1 MSIIKL
7 HYLHN
12 LCKHFVHGLRLDNYL
27 LLITSA
33 LSFHSGLKAIYLP
46 HLTILGS
53 KDVSVLVRLY
63 KVYVRPLLESSIQV
77 WNPWL
82 HKDIK
87 CIERVQRFFTSC
99 HIQACW
105 KTSGYDYTKKLSDL
119 DVKEMISLLPDLQGV
134 DLLEL
139 ENYGSVERRRKA
151 ASLVDLASKAKTVH
165 STDFVQKF
173 VDDNMAANGPK
184 YPNLTFAQLDA
195 SN

>member
-1 MSIIKL
+1 MLRLQLALKSMLMTLNCTSLMSIIKL
-7 HYLHN
+7 HHLHN

-87 CIERVQRFFTSC
+87 CIERVQRFFTRA
-99 HIQACW
+99 IYKRAG
-105 KTSGYDYTKKLSDL
+105 KRADTT
-119 DVKEMISLLPDLQGV
+119 IPR
-134 DLLEL
+134 
-139 ENYGSVERRRKA
+139 N
-151 ASLVDLASKAKTVH
+151 
-165 STDFVQKF
+165 
-173 VDDNMAANGPK
+173 
-184 YPNLTFAQLDA
+184 
-195 SN
+195 